1 MKPTELGLDL
11 ISRNTRNGKLLSERN
26 RVVRWG
32 KLLAPFEP
40 HTSRLGRGC
49 PPVSAEVTLRIHFLQ
64 QLFGL
69 SDMAVEVARFAVP
82 LYRQFAGLGSFARLP
97 DFVSILRFRH
107 LLEQHEFAPKVL
119 EAVNAPLTAKGL
131 MLEEGT
137 ADDASL
143 IAAPSSAKN
152 GAGARDP
159 EMHQTRKAYQWC
171 FEMGCHMGI
180 DADTSPV
187 HEVVGTAADVA
198 DVTQAQSLLHGY
210 EGTSSPTQTV
220 RATTSAKRTSAL
232 RSTGMW
238 PCALVSAMRWLCMA
252 GRKSWSAWS
261 KSKPA
266 SGRRSSTAS
275 KLCRICFSIAKRA
288 TVVRHRILH
297 S

>member
-187 HEVVGTAADVA
+187 HEVVGTAEPKDATA
-198 DVTQAQSLLHGY
+198 AQIEHVKAR
-210 EGTSSPTQTV
+210 V
-220 RATTSAKRTSAL
+220 RAKGKQSFRVIKHQFGDLKARYSSLTKTTPQLHTLFAL
-232 RSTGMW
+232 SSLWMVQGQTTG
-238 PCALVSAMRWLCMA
+238 AQ
-252 GRKSWSAWS
+252 G
-261 KSKPA
+261 
-266 SGRRSSTAS
+266 
-275 KLCRICFSIAKRA
+275 
-288 TVVRHRILH
+288 
-297 S
+297 